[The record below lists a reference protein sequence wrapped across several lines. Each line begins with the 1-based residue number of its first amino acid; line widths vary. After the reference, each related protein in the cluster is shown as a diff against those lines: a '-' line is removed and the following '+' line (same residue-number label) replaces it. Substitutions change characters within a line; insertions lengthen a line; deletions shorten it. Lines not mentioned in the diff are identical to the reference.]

1 MPAAGFSYVLNPNGQ
16 SCYGRDANG
25 NDRVLNSVIPG
36 GNPQK
41 YDTTTTSAVGHPAFA
56 NLGGAAPGI
65 SVLGPATGLIR
76 SLDIGLNEYQ
86 GGQDFA
92 MAWDASTR
100 AAPRRLAADRQRP
113 PVPHRPGRR
122 RHRRP
127 ARRRGDRRHRLLR
140 PVRRQQ
146 HRPAGERLAEVDRRL
161 DRRRP
166 TIGSFG
172 TVDTDNGVHKRV
184 ISLTRSGY
192 LLAYDTAAGPC
203 TDSSWPRFHH
213 DNANSG
219 DYSRDAIS
227 PGKPTGES
235 LSGPGG
241 PRVITLDPPGDDL
254 LCGTASKYQ
263 VVTSDDPI
271 SDAVDFR
278 SATPLSGASA
288 PTGPGTPQTFQVPA
302 GAHRYVALRGEDE
315 QGNVGRF
322 VSFDLGSGPI
332 DVDGDGIPD
341 ATDNCPNVANPDQQD
356 SNSDG
361 VGDACTSPPGTRKLF
376 VNVKGKP
383 RTGRRS
389 CIEVT
394 ARDEAGQAVP
404 GVTVRLGDNTRITKP
419 NGRAR
424 ICRRFKKSGKLEV
437 SAQKAGY
444 EGAERRV
451 KVRPRR

>member
-1 MPAAGFSYVLNPNGQ
+1 M
-16 SCYGRDANG
+16 
-25 NDRVLNSVIPG
+25 
-36 GNPQK
+36 
-41 YDTTTTSAVGHPAFA
+41 
-56 NLGGAAPGI
+56 
-65 SVLGPATGLIR
+65 LGPATGLIR

-92 MAWDASTR
+92 MAWDASTGQPR
-100 AAPRRLAADRQRP
+100 AGWPLIVNDLQFLTGPAAADIDGQP
-113 PVPHRPGRR
+113 GDEVIGGTASFDLFAANNTGQPVSGWPKLT
-122 RHRRP
+122 
-127 ARRRGDRRHRLLR
+127 GDWTAA
-140 PVRRQQ
+140 V
-146 HRPAGERLAEVDRRL
+146 
-161 DRRRP
+161 P

>member
-1 MPAAGFSYVLNPNGQ
+1 V
-16 SCYGRDANG
+16 
-25 NDRVLNSVIPG
+25 
-36 GNPQK
+36 
-41 YDTTTTSAVGHPAFA
+41 
-56 NLGGAAPGI
+56 
-65 SVLGPATGLIR
+65 
-76 SLDIGLNEYQ
+76 NEYQ

-92 MAWDASTR
+92 MAWDASTGQPR
-100 AAPRRLAADRQRP
+100 AGWPLIVNDLQFLTGPAAADIDGQP
-113 PVPHRPGRR
+113 GDEVIGGTASFDLFAANNVGLPVSGWPKLT
-122 RHRRP
+122 
-127 ARRRGDRRHRLLR
+127 GDWTAA
-140 PVRRQQ
+140 V
-146 HRPAGERLAEVDRRL
+146 
-161 DRRRP
+161 P

-172 TVDTDNGVHKRV
+172 TVDTDTGVHKRV

-219 DYSRDAIS
+219 DYSRDAVS
-227 PGKPTGES
+227 PGKPTGAS
-235 LSGPGG
+235 VSGPGG

-254 LCGTASKYQ
+254 LCGTAAKYQ

-278 SATPLSGASA
+278 AATPLPGAAA
-288 PTGPGTPQTFQVPA
+288 PSGPGKPQTFQVPA

-356 SNSDG
+356 SNGDG

-383 RTGRRS
+383 RMGDRS
-389 CIEVT
+389 CIKVT

-404 GVTVRLGDNTRITKP
+404 GVTVRLGDNTGITKV

-424 ICRRFKKSGKLEV
+424 ICRRFKKAGKLEV
-437 SAQKAGY
+437 SARKAGY
-444 EGAERRV
+444 EGAETRV
-451 KVRPRR
+451 KVRQPK